1 MKFRLA
7 DIVGGAAASL
17 DKRLSEDMRRTDERA
32 ENTAK
37 ERIAKRKERDAKD
50 AEFDAAMTSYAEQIQ
65 AAMGPGYSETDAVR
79 IIKDYGGNLAGA
91 ERAAKAFTESQDAG
105 INVGTLVKFT
115 QGTDSATLPELIR
128 SLRPSATTMQPLA
141 EGEVT
146 GTGFLKG
153 VDLSSQ
159 INKQVPIDAQT
170 RESFDIGTA
179 TIDRSKLAAGILGQQ
194 KLNPKEKDGKN
205 GTYKAMHVN
214 FTQQIMEEM
223 DKPVAQRNQA
233 LINDLEKK
241 RGEAL
246 KQWYEFQVDEGGAT
260 NDQGSFDKKLL
271 SSASTIIKDA
281 VNSSQSKFRIKGV
294 GGEIQ
299 TVISG
304 NEGEAYDLERE
315 SLRNIKSTAYKDT
328 TKFAMLHGAVD
339 GEIQRVNARIN
350 AFKQTAKTKYLTN
363 VRDDADYQSD
373 KFIDLTQSDIT
384 PEQILQN
391 GMEGMYRPNTVVE
404 YIQENRDGQKVKVMA
419 LWTGY
424 KFI

>member
-1 MKFRLA
+1 MAYNYLSLVNQINRRLNE
-7 DIVGGAAASL
+7 VE
-17 DKRLSEDMRRTDERA
+17 LSSSNFA
-32 ENTAK
+32 TA
-37 ERIAKRKERDAKD
+37 
-50 AEFDAAMTSYAEQIQ
+50 
-65 AAMGPGYSETDAVR
+65 
-79 IIKDYGGNLAGA
+79 
-91 ERAAKAFTESQDAG
+91 
-105 INVGTLVKFT
+105 
-115 QGTDSATLPELIR
+115 
-128 SLRPSATTMQPLA
+128 
-141 EGEVT
+141 
-146 GTGFLKG
+146 TGFY
-153 VDLSSQ
+153 SQ
-159 INKQVPIDAQT
+159 A
-170 RESFDIGTA
+170 
-179 TIDRSKLAAGILGQQ
+179 
-194 KLNPKEKDGKN
+194 
-205 GTYKAMHVN
+205 
-214 FTQQIMEEM
+214 
-223 DKPVAQRNQA
+223 
-233 LINDLEKK
+233 
-241 RGEAL
+241 
-246 KQWYEFQVDEGGAT
+246 
-260 NDQGSFDKKLL
+260 
-271 SSASTIIKDA
+271 KDA